1 MPAVAAPPPPMG
13 QKDKDWSWAEK
24 MPKFEAIMQRQA
36 KEHAEW
42 EAKNGKP
49 FPRPTAEDRK
59 REQESQYQL
68 RPLTEKEMAQWQKD
82 QAERLARRAANDKE
96 PIPEPM
102 VLKHPPQNLIDAV
115 SLTLRA
121 ILPVPSPTPVP
132 CPTAT
137 LRLDPPQGY
146 PNHRR
151 VGEHGQPAGWSIYAE
166 EKDEKK

>member
-1 MPAVAAPPPPMG
+1 MPPVGSLPRT
-13 QKDKDWSWAEK
+13 QTT
-24 MPKFEAIMQRQA
+24 PKKKNAQA
-36 KEHAEW
+36 
-42 EAKNGKP
+42 
-49 FPRPTAEDRK
+49 
-59 REQESQYQL
+59 RESEE
-68 RPLTEKEMAQWQKD
+68 RTEKEMAQWQKD

-115 SLTLRA
+115 SLRA